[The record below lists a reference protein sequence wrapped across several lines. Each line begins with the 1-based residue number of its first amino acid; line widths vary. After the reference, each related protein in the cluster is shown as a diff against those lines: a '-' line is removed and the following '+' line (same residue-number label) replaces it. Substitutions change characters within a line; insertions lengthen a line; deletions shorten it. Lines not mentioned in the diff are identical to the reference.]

1 MTINT
6 LLEELIKHAETWP
19 QEDQEEFAVYAREIE
34 ARRTGLFVMS
44 DDERAAANEGLV
56 QADGDVFVP
65 DERLAEA
72 DKRHRR

>member
-1 MTINT
+1 
-6 LLEELIKHAETWP
+6 
-19 QEDQEEFAVYAREIE
+19 
-34 ARRTGLFVMS
+34 MS
-44 DDERAAANEGLV
+44 DDERAAVNEGLA

>member
-1 MTINT
+1 MNT
-6 LLEELIKHAETWP
+6 PLEELIKHAKTWP
-19 QEDQEEFAVYAREIE
+19 QEDQEELAAYAHEIE

-44 DDERAAANEGLV
+44 DDERAAVNEGLA

-72 DKRHRR
+72 DKLHRR

>member
-1 MTINT
+1 MRA
-6 LLEELIKHAETWP
+6 KSRRAGR
-19 QEDQEEFAVYAREIE
+19 VYSS
-34 ARRTGLFVMS
+34 VS
-44 DDERAAANEGLV
+44 DDERAAVKEGLA